1 MRKKKSQRTYWFLE
15 ATVTYAAFNPFKKC
29 EAVHSAWLWRRGIAS
44 LGEVPWSIQPPPSEG
59 KKMIHTCKLWQPTFT
74 FRTLQHFWNFLRSFS
89 KCNELK

>member
-59 KKMIHTCKLWQPTFT
+59 KKMIWDKDVKVLEAV
-74 FRTLQHFWNFLRSFS
+74 
-89 KCNELK
+89 KNEVKIN